1 MFQEAAEF
9 LPRSTVLKI
18 SVMKK
23 TNAERLLETAKIKFE
38 AIEYKVDENDLS
50 GEHIANELGIDPSQM
65 FKTLVLKGDKNGHAV
80 CCIPTDAELDLKK
93 VAKAAGEKKIEMI
106 PEKQLLPTTGYIRGG
121 CSPVGMK
128 KKFPTYFNE
137 SATEFDEIYVSA
149 GVRGLTLKI
158 NPAELIKY
166 VDGKI
171 FDLIK

>member
-1 MFQEAAEF
+1 
-9 LPRSTVLKI
+9 
-18 SVMKK
+18 MKK

-50 GEHIANELGIDPSQM
+50 GEHIAREAGISPDQM

-80 CCIPTDAELDLKK
+80 CCIPSSAELDLKK
-93 VAKAAGEKKIEMI
+93 VAQAAGEKKIEMI

-128 KKFPTYFNE
+128 KKFPTFFDE
-137 SATEFDEIYVSA
+137 SAELYEEIYVSA
-149 GVRGLTLKI
+149 GVRGMCLEI
-158 NPAELIKY
+158 NPSELIKY
-166 VDGKI
+166 VDGKL